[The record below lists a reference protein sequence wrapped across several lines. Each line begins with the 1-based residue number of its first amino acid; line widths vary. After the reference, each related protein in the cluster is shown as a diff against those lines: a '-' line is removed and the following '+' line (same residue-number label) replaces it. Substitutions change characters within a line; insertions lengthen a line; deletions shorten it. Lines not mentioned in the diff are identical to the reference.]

1 MSNGL
6 DSDQDRCYVGPD
18 LGPNCFRRLS
28 SSNHL
33 LLSLARTRVFL
44 SYQLNKGVCSFVQ
57 SDEGLGYLY
66 ICNHF
71 M

>member
-33 LLSLARTRVFL
+33 L